1 MQIPIS
7 LYASETTSK
16 VINTT
21 ALVDSGAEI
30 SCIDWG
36 FVQKHRIPTQH
47 LAEPILAKNTDG
59 TQNSKGK
66 ILFSA
71 TLYFKVKGLVHQ
83 SFFHVINCGTE
94 NIILG
99 LLWLQENNPIVNW
112 RMGMLSID
120 KKTDRSKELKHN
132 ISLVAIEEPTVNLA
146 SPAEKKGINKFMDY
160 EEPEDE
166 TIHYKKSKWWCAYVV
181 PRWWNL

>member
-7 LYASETTSK
+7 LYTSETTQK
-16 VINTT
+16 VVNTT

-36 FVQKHRIPTQH
+36 FVQKHRVPTQR
-47 LAEPILAKNTDG
+47 LTKPILAKNTNG
-59 TQNSKGK
+59 TQNSKGR

-94 NIILG
+94 NVILG
-99 LLWLQENNPIVNW
+99 LPWLQENNPVVDW
-112 RMGMLSID
+112 RMGTLSID
-120 KKTDRSKELKHN
+120 EKTDRSKELRRN
-132 ISLVAIEEPTVNLA
+132 VSSVAIEEPTVNLV

-166 TIHYKKSKWWCAYVV
+166 TI
-181 PRWWNL
+181 